1 LLSNETAG
9 SPATRPETKRNVQH
23 DDYDD
28 DDDDDDGDKEQFYSA
43 SSRVNMIQGDI
54 TQSNKAI
61 HL

>member
-1 LLSNETAG
+1 VSYSNYLGYSITC
-9 SPATRPETKRNVQH
+9 KH